1 MERRVILCLESSADP
16 SVIGLVEGE
25 DLLVERVF
33 SERDRFAD
41 EVEKILREA
50 KVSPRRLSQI
60 AVGIGPG
67 SFTGL
72 RVSLAFAKGMARA
85 LAIPIW
91 PVSSLKIIAANL
103 AACGQPVAVIS
114 PARRGQVHYALFDCL
129 LLEMIEG
136 PVVIGHAALLEC
148 LPPDAVLLGPGVAK
162 LEENVRASLPERI
175 PADANVHRPHARHL
189 ARLARETWQN
199 VPPPDIGA
207 LVPEYGLDFPA

>member
-1 MERRVILCLESSADP
+1 MILCLESSADP
-16 SVIGLVEGE
+16 SVIGLVDGE
-25 DLLVERVF
+25 DLLAERVF

-41 EVEKILREA
+41 EVESILREA
-50 KVSPRRLSQI
+50 KVSPRLLSQI

-85 LAIPIW
+85 LSIPIW

-103 AACGQPVAVIS
+103 AAEGQPLAVIA
-114 PARRGQVHYALFDCL
+114 PARRGQVHYALFDGL

-148 LPPDAVLLGPGVAK
+148 LPPDTVLLGPGVAK
-162 LEENVRASLPERI
+162 LEANVRAALAGRI
-175 PADANVHRPHARHL
+175 PADADLHRPHVRHL
-189 ARLARETWQN
+189 ARLARQTWQDL
-199 VPPPDIGA
+199 PPPDIGA

>member
-1 MERRVILCLESSADP
+1 MILCLESSADP
-16 SVIGLVEGE
+16 SVVGLVNGE
-25 DLLVERVF
+25 DVLVERVF
-33 SERDRFAD
+33 SDRDRFAD
-41 EVEKILREA
+41 EVEDILRET

-85 LAIPIW
+85 LSIPIW
-91 PVSSLKIIAANL
+91 PVSSLKVIAANL
-103 AACGQPVAVIS
+103 AAQGHSVAVIS

-148 LPPDAVLLGPGVAK
+148 LPADAVLLGSGVAK
-162 LEENVRASLPERI
+162 LEENVRASLTLRV
-175 PADANVHRPHARHL
+175 PADINLHRPHALHL
-189 ARLARETWQN
+189 ARLAREKWQDT
-199 VPPPDIGA
+199 PPPDISA

>member
-1 MERRVILCLESSADP
+1 VILCLESSADP
-16 SVIGLVEGE
+16 SVIGLVKGE
-25 DLLVERVF
+25 DLIVERVF
-33 SERDRFAD
+33 SDRDRFGD
-41 EVEKILREA
+41 EVENILSEA
-50 KVSPRRLSQI
+50 KVSPRALSQI

-85 LAIPIW
+85 LNIPIW

-103 AACGQPVAVIS
+103 AAHGQPLAVIS

-136 PVVIGHAALLEC
+136 PVVITHAALSEC
-148 LPPDAVLLGPGVAK
+148 LPLKAPLLGPGVSK
-162 LEENVRASLPERI
+162 LEENVRASLVERI
-175 PADANVHRPHARHL
+175 PADANLHRPHAL
-189 ARLARETWQN
+189 ELSRLAREKWQDAE
-199 VPPPDIGA
+199 PPDISA

>member
-1 MERRVILCLESSADP
+1 MILCLESSADP
-16 SVIGLVEGE
+16 SVIGLVDGE
-25 DLLVERVF
+25 DLLAERVF

-41 EVEKILREA
+41 EVENILREA

-91 PVSSLKIIAANL
+91 PVSSLKVIAANL
-103 AACGQPVAVIS
+103 AACGQSVAVIS

-136 PVVIGHAALLEC
+136 PVVIGHAALLER
-148 LPPDAVLLGPGVAK
+148 LPPDAVLLGPGVTK
-162 LEENVRASLPERI
+162 LEENARAALSDRI
-175 PADANVHRPHARHL
+175 PADANAHRPHARHL
-189 ARLARETWQN
+189 ARLARETWQDL
-199 VPPPDIGA
+199 PPPDIGA